1 MQYIGKE
8 SLKFYIIQDVKHSL
22 VRQLYYIFLF
32 IIQLKMNAK
41 YYGNTDIASIKYKR
55 VSKSLG
61 GWDRRIIWVFEL
73 ETTLDKTYLN
83 KKEKNP
89 MNTNLHRLVHFTR
102 GAQKWYHLKNNK
114 RKLGVV
120 AHAFNPRTWTAEEDR
135 SLNSG
140 PAYLLY
146 REREFQGRLG

>member
-61 GWDRRIIWVFEL
+61 G
-73 ETTLDKTYLN
+73 
-83 KKEKNP
+83 
-89 MNTNLHRLVHFTR
+89 
-102 GAQKWYHLKNNK
+102 
-114 RKLGVV
+114 
-120 AHAFNPRTWTAEEDR
+120 
-135 SLNSG
+135 
-140 PAYLLY
+140 
-146 REREFQGRLG
+146 